1 MPLLLASGELYM
13 VTDVQPLTVVQ
24 PDLKTGACKVVYKE
38 GSQAASALRSGPVS
52 RSALAGGTSGAG
64 STGGSPTATFNG
76 AAAFAGV
83 LGGGHVHGGS
93 PFVHIG
99 GDLYLRWAIVLSV
112 NAVR

>member
-1 MPLLLASGELYM
+1 MKNFMPLQLASRELYM

-24 PDLKTGACKVVYKE
+24 PDLQTGACKLVYRE
-38 GSQAASALRSGPVS
+38 GSQAASTPRSGSAP
-52 RSALAGGTSGAG
+52 RSTLAGSSSSGSSSAA
-64 STGGSPTATFNG
+64 PAFNG

-99 GDLYLRWAIVLSV
+99 GDLYLR
-112 NAVR
+112 